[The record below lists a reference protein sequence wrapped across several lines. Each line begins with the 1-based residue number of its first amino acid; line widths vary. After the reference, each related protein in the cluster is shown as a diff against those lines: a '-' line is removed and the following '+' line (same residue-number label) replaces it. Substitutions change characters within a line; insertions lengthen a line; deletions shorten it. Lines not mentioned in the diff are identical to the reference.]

1 MGHTWFPFSKCTEAA
16 GAATA
21 SVEAAAAS
29 VTAVAAAHVM
39 IALIAR
45 DLWIKRATRCRVIRR
60 PRDYPYPY

>member
-1 MGHTWFPFSKCTEAA
+1 MGQTWFPCSKCTEAA

-39 IALIAR
+39 IAQIAR

-60 PRDYPYPY
+60 PRDYLYPH